1 MLGGSL
7 RIAPD
12 WREALLRA
20 DLDARALLAA
30 ELGRVTQRKPGREV
44 RRVEIASGRPA
55 LYVKRIRIAG
65 LSRRLSAWLRGDPA
79 TREARELERVRDS
92 GVRAARPVAYGGS
105 LLGRTFVIVTEEVC
119 GAELTSVLES
129 ALPSERRRLLRALGV
144 LLARL
149 HGAGIYD
156 EVRCKDVIVSEDGA
170 LTLIDRD
177 PKNALP
183 RLACAEHGALLCLAR
198 CDYLRL
204 RGGATITSRDR
215 LRVLAS
221 YCRASGGKYALASAL
236 PIVGAALDAELVRH
250 RANGALVAEFGLLER

>member
-1 MLGGSL
+1 M
-7 RIAPD
+7 
-12 WREALLRA
+12 EAYRPVGLPSWVGVRLPR
-20 DLDARALLAA
+20 RWQHWNNVRP
-30 ELGRVTQRKPGREV
+30 RVP
-44 RRVEIASGRPA
+44 
-55 LYVKRIRIAG
+55 
-65 LSRRLSAWLRGDPA
+65 
-79 TREARELERVRDS
+79 ARELVIE
-92 GVRAARPVAYGGS
+92 
-105 LLGRTFVIVTEEVC
+105 LLKE
-119 GAELTSVLES
+119 
-129 ALPSERRRLLRALGV
+129 
-144 LLARL
+144 
-149 HGAGIYD
+149 AGIYD